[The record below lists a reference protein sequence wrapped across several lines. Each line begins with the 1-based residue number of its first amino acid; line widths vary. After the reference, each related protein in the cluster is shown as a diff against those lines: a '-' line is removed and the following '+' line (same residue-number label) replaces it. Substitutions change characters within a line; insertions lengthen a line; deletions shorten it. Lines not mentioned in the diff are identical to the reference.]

1 MPMPSLDLP
10 SAATAPRCARR
21 DNAVS
26 AFVKMSCEGWFSR
39 VATKPTPHDSWSNRE
54 SISEGREPPV
64 DTAGSAQFLVPIS
77 NYKRVPF
84 LAKSYFAKFAG
95 FFRARARTP
104 VKKPAEISK
113 KRLEYL
119 YTTSVF

>member
-21 DNAVS
+21 DKAVS

-95 FFRARARTP
+95 FFRARGSHTCEKTCRNKQKA
-104 VKKPAEISK
+104 S
-113 KRLEYL
+113 
-119 YTTSVF
+119 